1 MSTNKTISINLEIS
15 DANKLVS
22 QNDLNLY
29 LDQAVQNIE
38 RVIGDGLL
46 SSGDVEVEL
55 DSWDIN
61 VSDSEPTLIFD
72 VTEEHFKASAKRLKT
87 TLVDVAST
95 TIGHAKSLQILSK
108 SLYNKP
114 FEEIKETVL
123 KKDNKVNNQE
133 VASVSKTE
141 NRNHVILI
149 DIGNEHALFVNGEFE
164 TATYRGC
171 KNEISTN
178 RIFDIANNVA
188 NNLSTNLEEAFLN
201 IDDYFDGEFEFD
213 DLKVIFNIEGLITSN
228 DFELINKLDNLN
240 ISIINGDICRY
251 AANGEWRSE
260 FFSENET
267 INLEHVVWM
276 PENDNKS
283 RFYGFSLN
291 DLMNA
296 QKINVN
302 TWSISLDGQKLIIEV
317 LK

>member
-15 DANKLVS
+15 DSNKLVS

-55 DSWDIN
+55 DSWDISVN
-61 VSDSEPTLIFD
+61 DSEPTLVFD
-72 VTEEHFKASAKRLKT
+72 VTEKHFKASAKRLKNN
-87 TLVDVAST
+87 LINVDRT
-95 TIGHAKSLQILSK
+95 NIGNAKLLQILSK

-114 FEEIKETVL
+114 FEEIKETIL
-123 KKDNKVNNQE
+123 KRDNKKPGSFSE
-133 VASVSKTE
+133 TE
-141 NRNHVILI
+141 NKNHVILI

-188 NNLSTNLEEAFLN
+188 NNLSTNLEEAFLS

-240 ISIINGDICRY
+240 ISLINGDICRY

-267 INLEHVVWM
+267 INLEHVIWM

-283 RFYGFSLN
+283 HFYGFSLN

-302 TWSISLDGQKLIIEV
+302 TWSISLNGQKLIIEV